1 MSNFW
6 KSALTGLAGGLG
18 PGLFSLGSSL
28 LTNKGALSR
37 QRLADQQ
44 NIKFWNMQN
53 EYNTP
58 AQQMARL
65 KKAGL
70 NPALIYGSGSA
81 QTGVAGSIAPS
92 KPAPY
97 NIKNPVPLQ
106 AMLMEAQIGNL
117 QEDTNKK
124 KAEIN
129 KINELLGG
137 QVTSVDL
144 KNDLL
149 EIKKEIAGKTKE
161 HQMTIIKNSALSSG
175 FNQEILS
182 ADRDAA
188 LGGFLKGNPVFT
200 LFKQLGI
207 AGEGKSWGPD
217 GEWVSNSILRQGLI
231 YGLLGST
238 IFKNLSSSMGAII
251 KNLTPKK

>member
-1 MSNFW
+1 MSFW

-44 NIKFWNMQN
+44 NIKFWEMQN
-53 EYNTP
+53 AYNTP

-81 QTGVAGSIAPS
+81 NTGIAGAVAPS

-106 AMLMEAQIGNL
+106 AMLLEAQIGNINANTENKNADTAIKLGIKGPKIEQATEQAAQEALRTLELRESYKKRIAILGEKVL
-117 QEDTNKK
+117 QEKSITN
-124 KAEIN
+124 
-129 KINELLGG
+129 
-137 QVTSVDL
+137 L
-144 KNDLL
+144 KNFDSYLADQGTRVNDFIGWRKLAQVWGFFTGQTDITPWL
-149 EIKKEIAGKTKE
+149 EKHIPSDKKIQEAF
-161 HQMTIIKNSALSSG
+161 QNWKNS
-175 FNQEILS
+175 
-182 ADRDAA
+182 
-188 LGGFLKGNPVFT
+188 K
-200 LFKQLGI
+200 KQ
-207 AGEGKSWGPD
+207 
-217 GEWVSNSILRQGLI
+217 
-231 YGLLGST
+231 
-238 IFKNLSSSMGAII
+238 
-251 KNLTPKK
+251 

>member
-1 MSNFW
+1 MSFW

-44 NIKFWNMQN
+44 NIKFWEMQN
-53 EYNTP
+53 AYNTP

-81 QTGVAGSIAPS
+81 NTGIAGAVAPS

-106 AMLMEAQIGNL
+106 AMLLEAQIGNINANTENKNADTAIKLGIKGPKIEQATEQAAQEALRTLELRESYKKRIAILGEKVL
-117 QEDTNKK
+117 QEKSITN
-124 KAEIN
+124 
-129 KINELLGG
+129 
-137 QVTSVDL
+137 L
-144 KNDLL
+144 KNFDSYLADQGTRVNDFIGWRKLAQIWGFFTGQTDITPWL
-149 EIKKEIAGKTKE
+149 EKNIPTDKKIQEAFQKW
-161 HQMTIIKNSALSSG
+161 KNS
-175 FNQEILS
+175 
-182 ADRDAA
+182 
-188 LGGFLKGNPVFT
+188 
-200 LFKQLGI
+200 
-207 AGEGKSWGPD
+207 
-217 GEWVSNSILRQGLI
+217 
-231 YGLLGST
+231 
-238 IFKNLSSSMGAII
+238 KN
-251 KNLTPKK
+251 N